1 MQVTTE
7 LVYRKEMV
15 KAMESNMNDQEEQQD
30 CAGEH
35 QKLVTFDSLQARE
48 MSSAEIR
55 KRFPR
60 ITCQECGTVVYA
72 SYEHYIAGD
81 W

>member
-1 MQVTTE
+1 
-7 LVYRKEMV
+7 MV
-15 KAMESNMNDQEEQQD
+15 KATESKIMNHQDEQD
-30 CAGEH
+30 CIGEH
-35 QKLVTFDSLQARE
+35 QKLVTFDSEQARD
-48 MSSAEIR
+48 MSSAEIK

>member
-1 MQVTTE
+1 
-7 LVYRKEMV
+7 MV
-15 KAMESNMNDQEEQQD
+15 KATESKTMNNQEEQD
-30 CAGEH
+30 CVGEH
-35 QKLVTFDSLQARE
+35 QKLVTFDPVQARD
-48 MSSAEIR
+48 MSSTEIR